1 MKKMIG
7 IGTLVLL
14 SFSNGCSESNITP
27 NSNTVL
33 TQEEKDDLI
42 FLREEE
48 KLARDVYLFSYD
60 RYGEEIFNRISQS
73 EQRHMDKVLTL
84 LEKYNLTDPVSSER
98 GVFTNQTL
106 QKLYD
111 DLIALSG
118 SSLIEALKAGATIED
133 LDIRDLGINQDR
145 TTMSDLEDLYRK
157 LKCASENH
165 MRGFNAKII
174 ENETTYIP
182 KYITIDYFDTIIN
195 STNRQCGKQ

>member
-1 MKKMIG
+1 MKKIIEIG
-7 IGTLVLL
+7 MLVLL
-14 SFSNGCSESNITP
+14 SLSNGCSESNISQD
-27 NSNTVL
+27 SNTVL

-60 RYGEEIFNRISQS
+60 KYGEEIFSNISQS

-84 LEKYNLTDPVSSER
+84 LEKYNLKDPVSSER

-106 QKLYD
+106 QKLYN

-118 SSLIEALKAGATIED
+118 SSLIEALKVGATIED
-133 LDIRDLGINQDR
+133 LDIRDIGLNEDR
-145 TTMSDLEDLYRK
+145 TTISDIEDVYRK
-157 LKCASENH
+157 LKCASTNH

-174 ENETTYIP
+174 ENGTTYAP
-182 KYITIDYFDTIIN
+182 QYITIDYFNTIIN
-195 STNRQCGKQ
+195 STNQQCGKQ